1 MGVVLGVIHY
11 PIIPLPHYLITLL
24 SYYPIILL
32 IYRYSTYPTY
42 PTCPVSLHPTVF
54 PWRSLHGLRARF
66 KLWTTAMPS
75 SVSLGNTVEEIDG
88 MAIGGPL
95 SSDRVESS
103 HAKSVLLDNVRFKV
117 E

>member
-1 MGVVLGVIHY
+1 
-11 PIIPLPHYLITLL
+11 
-24 SYYPIILL
+24 
-32 IYRYSTYPTY
+32 
-42 PTCPVSLHPTVF
+42 
-54 PWRSLHGLRARF
+54 
-66 KLWTTAMPS
+66 MPS

-88 MAIGGPL
+88 MAIGRPL

>member
-1 MGVVLGVIHY
+1 
-11 PIIPLPHYLITLL
+11 
-24 SYYPIILL
+24 
-32 IYRYSTYPTY
+32 
-42 PTCPVSLHPTVF
+42 
-54 PWRSLHGLRARF
+54 
-66 KLWTTAMPS
+66 MPS

-117 E
+117 EWVVLDERIGSAHIVTDLVMVD